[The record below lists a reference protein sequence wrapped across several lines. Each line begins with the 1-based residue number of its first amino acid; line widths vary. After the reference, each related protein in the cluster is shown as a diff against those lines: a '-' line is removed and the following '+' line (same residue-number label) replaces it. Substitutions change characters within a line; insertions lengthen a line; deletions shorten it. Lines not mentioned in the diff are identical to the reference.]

1 MNANKPT
8 EPKGIEDA
16 YEVMEAIKKKAKLK
30 KDVKSPDRK
39 PQRPD
44 ENKEASTQSS

>member
-39 PQRPD
+39 P
-44 ENKEASTQSS
+44 